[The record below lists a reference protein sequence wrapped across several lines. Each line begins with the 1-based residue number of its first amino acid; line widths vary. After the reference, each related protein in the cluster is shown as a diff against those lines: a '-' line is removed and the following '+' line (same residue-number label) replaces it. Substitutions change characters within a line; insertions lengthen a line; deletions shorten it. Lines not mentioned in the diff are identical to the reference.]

1 MITHCTGTKSKSL
14 AKLKDFV
21 QSVNYGCVK
30 ESTKWFLDAAGVS
43 FRVTFDDVMMFMT
56 LFVLFADNIRLMT
69 ADKSVDDDFI
79 VVNSICLFA
88 FIIELIA
95 NTWSKTDNMYFDFLY
110 FFDEEVWIPWFLRR
124 FHVQLLLVA
133 GPYCDFEYVS

>member
-1 MITHCTGTKSKSL
+1 M
-14 AKLKDFV
+14 
-21 QSVNYGCVK
+21 K

-79 VVNSICLFA
+79 VVNSICLVA

-95 NTWSKTDNMYFDFLY
+95 NTWSKTDNMYFDFY
-110 FFDEEVWIPWFLRR
+110 TSSMRKYGSHGFFATASCSASSGGWT
-124 FHVQLLLVA
+124 
-133 GPYCDFEYVS
+133 